1 MVEIIEK
8 PLKRLVVGES
18 IFYNKID
25 DLATVVGLAAATG
38 HPIALNWAEGVVY
51 IPLPAYSDT
60 DIMIEK
66 YLEGEMHWASV
77 AFSEMKTFEDKIRVQ
92 GLEIPVIDVSRSKVM
107 NEVASW
113 LKNKIQ
119 E

>member
-8 PLKRLVVGES
+8 PLKTLVVGET

-25 DLATVVGLAAATG
+25 DLASVVGLAAATG
-38 HPIALNWAEGVVY
+38 HPIVLNWAEGVVY
-51 IPLPAYSDT
+51 IPLPAYSDS
-60 DIMIEK
+60 DIMVEK
-66 YLEGEMHWASV
+66 YLEGEMHWASI
-77 AFSEMKTFEDKIRVQ
+77 AFSRMEKYEDQIRVQ
-92 GLEIPVIDVSRSKVM
+92 GLEIPVIDVSRSKIM
-107 NEVASW
+107 DEVATW